1 MSHLHAEK
9 LVEELKENAKEF
21 AQVAYDAVKN
31 DIAEKVYHALEYPED
46 VDLAFADRWVVQVLK
61 YPDMLEWNAVNKKAK

>member
-21 AQVAYDAVKN
+21 AQVAYDAVKMILLRKFIMPLN
-31 DIAEKVYHALEYPED
+31 IQK
-46 VDLAFADRWVVQVLK
+46 
-61 YPDMLEWNAVNKKAK
+61 MSI